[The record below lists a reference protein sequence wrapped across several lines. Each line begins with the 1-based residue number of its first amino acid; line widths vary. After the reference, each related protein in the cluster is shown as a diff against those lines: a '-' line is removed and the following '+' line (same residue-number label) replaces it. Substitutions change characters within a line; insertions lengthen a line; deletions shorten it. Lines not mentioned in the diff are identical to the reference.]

1 MRRMDK
7 ITGRSDDMMIIR
19 GVNVFPSQIE
29 EEILKLDECSPH
41 YQIELYTENQMDKM
55 RVLVE
60 LKPQYGQIQDDE
72 RASVAVK
79 LAHNIKSYIGVT
91 SIIELR
97 SVGGV
102 VRSEGKAVRVVD
114 KRSR

>member
-1 MRRMDK
+1 MSTVPRQ
-7 ITGRSDDMMIIR
+7 
-19 GVNVFPSQIE
+19 VE

-41 YQIELYTENQMDKM
+41 YQIELYTEKQMDKM

-60 LKPQYGQIQDDE
+60 LKPQFAQLSDIE
-72 RASVAVK
+72 RASVARR

-102 VRSEGKAVRVVD
+102 ARSEGKAVRVVD

>member
-1 MRRMDK
+1 MDK
-7 ITGRSDDMMIIR
+7 STGRSDDMMIVGDI
-19 GVNVFPSQIE
+19 NVFPSQIE
-29 EEILKLDECSPH
+29 EEILKLKECSPN
-41 YQIELYTENQMDKM
+41 YQIELYTEKQMDKL

-60 LKPQYGQIQDDE
+60 LKPQYGQLSNDE
-72 RASVAVK
+72 RACVAAN

-91 SIIELR
+91 AIIELR

>member
-1 MRRMDK
+1 
-7 ITGRSDDMMIIR
+7 MIIR

-41 YQIELYTENQMDKM
+41 YQIELYTEKQMDKM

-60 LKPQYGQIQDDE
+60 LKPQHGLLANEE
-72 RASVAVK
+72 RASVTGK

-91 SIIELR
+91 STIILLDE
-97 SVGGV
+97 GGV
-102 VRSEGKAVRVVD
+102 ARSEGKAVRIVD